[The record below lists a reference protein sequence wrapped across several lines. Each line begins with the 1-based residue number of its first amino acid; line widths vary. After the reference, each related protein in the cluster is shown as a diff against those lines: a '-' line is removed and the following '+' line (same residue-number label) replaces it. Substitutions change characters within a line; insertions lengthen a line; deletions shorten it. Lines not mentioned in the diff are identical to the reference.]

1 MRRRLPFDA
10 WLCLL
15 VSVLVAALVG
25 KGVKL
30 VTEKTY
36 AGYEEDHMVAAGEIG
51 GVAGEDVFRAQSI
64 ADLLEHDTFT
74 VISPGIQYRNQGSG
88 FHGSGYFDALQLPS
102 GEMVAARI
110 NGENVQSQG
119 ETIFDGDSIL
129 PVGRV
134 VYEDLTQDQTF
145 LDQIQYSH
153 PLSRTDFYVDML
165 GEGGRLSQEDYT
177 QVPVML
183 TQLLVVVIL
192 FPLLHALGARFGLWG
207 YYFPH
212 REKENRKA
220 G

>member
-15 VSVLVAALVG
+15 VSVLVAVLVG
-25 KGVKL
+25 KGVKWI
-30 VTEKTY
+30 TEKTY
-36 AGYEEDHMVAAGEIG
+36 AGYEEDHTVAAGEIG
-51 GVAGEDVFRAQSI
+51 GIAGEDVFRAQSI

-74 VISPGIQYRNQGSG
+74 VISPGIQYGNQGG
-88 FHGSGYFDALQLPS
+88 GYYGNGYLNALQLPS

-110 NGENVQSQG
+110 NAENVQSQG

-129 PVGRV
+129 PVGCV
-134 VYEDLTQDQTF
+134 VHEDLTRDQTF
-145 LDQIQYSH
+145 LDQIQHSH
-153 PLSRTDFYVDML
+153 TLSRTDFYIDMV
-165 GEGGRLSQEDYT
+165 GEGARLSQEDYT
-177 QVPVML
+177 QVPVLL

-192 FPLLHALGARFGLWG
+192 FPLSHALGARLGLWG